1 MSKTNSSFW
10 VKKEGK
16 QPDLL
21 CGKSAEYNFAKEHF
35 TMLMCS
41 IILLGGFLRIIL
53 KNSEVIVLVILSL
66 SGFMIGKLAHSFV
79 EVHQTVYPLLKT
91 PSFSLY
97 CYFSPLIIFMAA
109 LDVDFYVLKN
119 VFRQV
124 VLTGIIS
131 FSMAFI
137 ILGYVVLNF
146 NDDSWDFQSCLLFS
160 MTLAITDPVHSVNL
174 LKTIG
179 FLLLC

>member
-1 MSKTNSSFW
+1 MPSLGIKPNT
-10 VKKEGK
+10 V
-16 QPDLL
+16 L
-21 CGKSAEYNFAKEHF
+21 CYE
-35 TMLMCS
+35 
-41 IILLGGFLRIIL
+41 
-53 KNSEVIVLVILSL
+53 LVS
-66 SGFMIGKLAHSFV
+66 
-79 EVHQTVYPLLKT
+79 
-91 PSFSLY
+91 
-97 CYFSPLIIFMAA
+97 
-109 LDVDFYVLKN
+109 
-119 VFRQV
+119 QV

-179 FLLLC
+179 MSDFFLSLILKL